1 MKRSIWL
8 FLLIGISQLASAQY
22 TDIINSNRPGFSRSP
37 FGVGSHVYQVE
48 GGFFYRKSQIK
59 KRFSKP
65 RSYGEM
71 ISLRYSH
78 FDEKLEFNLDLA
90 YASDKLAF
98 RTIYTS
104 YKNITGL
111 SQFTIGAKYLLFKSE
126 YENRSKEIHSWK
138 KRTQFDKNRLIPSV
152 AVYFGIN
159 TPLVSDYYN
168 YGISPKIAVYLQ
180 NDITNRYAIL
190 TNFIVDKLGT
200 YEASYTYIITETY
213 SLNDKYSIFL
223 ENLGRYNV
231 NLGNEQ
237 QFAGGLAYLK
247 SNNFQLDASFRF
259 VIEGKSTGAYLGL
272 GASWRL
278 DKHIKYVIINEAD
291 KTKDKILVD
300 KNRDKGAISRKK
312 SMLRQSYRKF
322 KPIQKKKHLKNVKRI
337 KFWKRHIKKL
347 PTKKKP
353 KSKKKGLFKNLFKK
367 KKKTEENS
375 GS

>member
-1 MKRSIWL
+1 M
-8 FLLIGISQLASAQY
+8 
-22 TDIINSNRPGFSRSP
+22 
-37 FGVGSHVYQVE
+37 
-48 GGFFYRKSQIK
+48 
-59 KRFSKP
+59 
-65 RSYGEM
+65 
-71 ISLRYSH
+71 
-78 FDEKLEFNLDLA
+78 
-90 YASDKLAF
+90 
-98 RTIYTS
+98 
-104 YKNITGL
+104 
-111 SQFTIGAKYLLFKSE
+111 
-126 YENRSKEIHSWK
+126 
-138 KRTQFDKNRLIPSV
+138 
-152 AVYFGIN
+152 
-159 TPLVSDYYN
+159 VSDYYN

-337 KFWKRHIKKL
+337 KSRKRHIKKL